1 MGKDI
6 IYKILTSIRN
16 VDENKTKIKIVKI
29 ASNNITNNIIRI
41 LLQEGFIKDV
51 RINHISNKIKLL
63 VLTLRYKMNNNKKT
77 INFKNKSFTGL
88 QIYSNYKKIPR
99 VLGGIGI
106 LILSTSLGLM
116 TDKEAKRKRIGGEVL
131 CYIW

>member
-16 VDENKTKIKIVKI
+16 VDENKTRIIKI
-29 ASNNITNNIIRI
+29 ASTNITNNIIRI

-51 RINHISNKIKLL
+51 RTNHINNKIKLL

-77 INFKNKSFTGL
+77 INFKNKSFTSL

-106 LILSTSLGLM
+106 LILSTSIGLM

>member
-29 ASNNITNNIIRI
+29 ASTNITNNIIRI

-63 VLTLRYKMNNNKKT
+63 VLILRYKMKNNKKT
-77 INFKNKSFTGL
+77 INFKKKSFTGL

>member
-6 IYKILTSIRN
+6 IYKIITSIRN
-16 VDENKTKIKIVKI
+16 VDDTNKRRVKI
-29 ASNNITNNIIRI
+29 ASTNITNNLIKI

-51 RINHISNKIKLL
+51 RKNHISNKKKLL
-63 VLTLRYKMNNNKKT
+63 VLTLRNKTKHNKYT
-77 INFKNKSFTGL
+77 INFKNISRPGL

-99 VLGGIGI
+99 VLGGLGI
-106 LILSTSLGLM
+106 VILSTSIGLM
-116 TDKEAKRKRIGGEVL
+116 TDKEARRKRIGGEIL

>member
-1 MGKDI
+1 MGKKI
-6 IYKILTSIRN
+6 IFKILTSIRN
-16 VDENKTKIKIVKI
+16 VDENKTRIVKI
-29 ASNNITNNIIRI
+29 ASTNITNNIIRI

-51 RINHISNKIKLL
+51 RTSHVSNKIKLL

-88 QIYSNYKKIPR
+88 QKYSNYKKIPK

-116 TDKEAKRKRIGGEVL
+116 TDKEAKQKRIGGEVL
-131 CYIW
+131 FYIW

>member
-29 ASNNITNNIIRI
+29 ASTNITNNIIRI

-63 VLTLRYKMNNNKKT
+63 VLTLRYKMKNNKKT
-77 INFKNKSFTGL
+77 INFKKKSFTGL

>member
-1 MGKDI
+1 MGKKI

-16 VDENKTKIKIVKI
+16 VDENKTRIVKI
-29 ASNNITNNIIRI
+29 ASTNITNNIIRI

-51 RINHISNKIKLL
+51 RTNHVSNKIKLL
-63 VLTLRYKMNNNKKT
+63 VLTLRYKMNNNKNT

-88 QIYSNYKKIPR
+88 QIYSNYKKIPK

-116 TDKEAKRKRIGGEVL
+116 TDKEAKQKRIGGEVL

>member
-16 VDENKTKIKIVKI
+16 VDENKTRIVKI
-29 ASNNITNNIIRI
+29 ASTNITNNIIRI

-51 RINHISNKIKLL
+51 RTNHINNKIKLL

-77 INFKNKSFTGL
+77 INFKNKSFTSL

-106 LILSTSLGLM
+106 LILSTSIGLM

>member
-16 VDENKTKIKIVKI
+16 VDDNKTRIVKI
-29 ASNNITNNIIRI
+29 ASTNITNNIIRI

-51 RINHISNKIKLL
+51 RTNHISNKIKLL
-63 VLTLRYKMNNNKKT
+63 VLTLRYKMKNNKKT
-77 INFKNKSFTGL
+77 INFKNKSLTSL